1 MNSND
6 TNDLKA
12 EIVRLNE
19 KLNVMRALL
28 WEWNVTS
35 DNVWEYYR
43 LKQVGETEEDY
54 NFLDDNYEPDMPLF
68 DGDDDRD
75 FMERL

>member
-1 MNSND
+1 
-6 TNDLKA
+6 
-12 EIVRLNE
+12 
-19 KLNVMRALL
+19 MRALL

-43 LKQVGETEEDY
+43 LKRVGETEEDY
-54 NFLDDNYEPDMPLF
+54 AFLDENHGEPDMPLF

>member
-1 MNSND
+1 MGVNSND
-6 TNDLKA
+6 DVNDLKA
-12 EIVRLNE
+12 EIVRLHE

-43 LKQVGETEEDY
+43 LKKVGETEEDY
-54 NFLDDNYEPDMPLF
+54 SFLDENYGEPDMPLF
-68 DGDDDRD
+68 D
-75 FMERL
+75 EE

>member
-1 MNSND
+1 MNSNEI
-6 TNDLKA
+6 NELQA

-19 KLNVMRALL
+19 KIKVMRGLL
-28 WEWNVTS
+28 WEWNPTS

-43 LKQVGETEEDY
+43 LYQVGETSVDYTDWTED
-54 NFLDDNYEPDMPLF
+54 EMDMPLF
-68 DGDDDRD
+68 DQDDDRD